1 MSAALGPLALAACLA
16 AAPPA
21 AAGVFNPVGFKLD
34 NGLEVVVLENSR
46 APIVMQMVWYRVGA
60 ADERPGEVGLAHLV
74 EHLMFR
80 GTKSLGPGE
89 FSRIVARIGGRD
101 NAFTSYDYSAYFQR
115 VAAHELETV
124 MRIEADRMRNLAL
137 SDGVVMPEREVVL
150 EERRSRTDNRPAAQ
164 LRERMRRL
172 LYLNHPYGR
181 PVIGW
186 ETEIR
191 QLTTDKALAFYR
203 RHYVPENAM
212 LIVAGDVTPDRV
224 EELAREHY
232 GPIPSRAAPARER
245 GREPPH
251 LAPRRVTLTSER
263 VRQPSWS
270 RLYLVP
276 DFKDRLHALEIFAE
290 LLGGG
295 STSRLYRRLVVERGL
310 AAGAGAWFSGDSR
323 DYAEFGLY
331 ATPRPGG
338 DVEAL
343 ETALAEELEAALED
357 GFEAQDVRRAKRL
370 MASAAVYARDGLRAG
385 PMAIGRAFAVGR
397 TIEDV
402 ESWPDRIA
410 AVTGPEVMSAARKA
424 LDLSRSVT
432 GVLLP
437 AKP

>member
-1 MSAALGPLALAACLA
+1 MSAALGSLALAVCLA
-16 AAPPA
+16 AAPA
-21 AAGVFNPVGFKLD
+21 AAGVFNPVGFRLD

-60 ADERPGEVGLAHLV
+60 ADERPGEFGLAHLV

-80 GTKSLGPGE
+80 GTKNLGPGE

-115 VAAHELETV
+115 VAARELETV

-137 SDGVVMPEREVVL
+137 SDGVVLPEREVVL

-186 ETEIR
+186 ESEIR
-191 QLTTDKALAFYR
+191 RLTTDKALAFYR

-224 EELAREHY
+224 KELAREHY

-245 GREPPH
+245 GKEPPH

-270 RLYLVP
+270 RMYLVP
-276 DFKDRLHALEIFAE
+276 DFEDRLHALEVFAE

-338 DVEAL
+338 DVEG
-343 ETALAEELEAALED
+343 LEAALGEELKAALEE
-357 GFEAQDVRRAKRL
+357 GFEARDVRRAKRL

-410 AVTGPEVMSAARKA
+410 AVTAPEIMSAARKA
-424 LDLSRSVT
+424 LDVSRSVT